1 MTNSN
6 TKISLPKRSSTLM
19 SSSADF
25 QDVEALSDV
34 VVLLEHQVKEL
45 QMQVS
50 YLAEVIANKA
60 HISPALPTSAALITI
75 PLYPQEALWLM
86 SSEAHPDKH
95 LDAILGFTLM
105 YVQHCVRSQTTFG
118 VGQIINLLKIT
129 FELLE
134 RPFPNGE
141 LFNTYRLGRALA
153 MQMQSLTMEVPIYR
167 RGNSHEIA
175 ATLVNPLRQTIVGRY
190 NRYYSLDPSLVPAD
204 GGRKVQM
211 PISTIFI
218 EKLLQDDLADKAL
231 ADIEEETIDDELE
244 SED

>member
-1 MTNSN
+1 MTNSDSSSN
-6 TKISLPKRSSTLM
+6 TKVSLPKRSSILM
-19 SSSADF
+19 SASADF

-45 QMQVS
+45 QMQVT
-50 YLAEVIANKA
+50 YLAEVIANKVYTQ
-60 HISPALPTSAALITI
+60 PTLPTSTALITI

-105 YVQHCVRSQTTFG
+105 YVQHCVRGQTTFG

-167 RGNSHEIA
+167 RGNSHEIV

-190 NRYYSLDPSLVPAD
+190 NRYYSLNPSLVPVD

-211 PISTIFI
+211 PISTTFI
-218 EKLLQDDLADKAL
+218 EKLLQSDLAHEAFTNV
-231 ADIEEETIDDELE
+231 EEEAADE
-244 SED
+244 